1 MVKIAIAGGAGN
13 VGQEVVDALLA
24 RNKHEILI
32 LSRKVR
38 SSFLLRTSKLTFQDA
53 PETEIAPGVKW
64 AKTNYQDIGELA
76 KILEGVHT
84 VLSFMSVG
92 PEGTKGRPQENLID
106 ASIKAGVKR
115 FAPSEWASSKVDH
128 FPWYD
133 FKRAAREYL
142 AEINKDK
149 KVQRATLLSC
159 PDFANE
165 RHQIIEY
172 TLFHF
177 GLFTNYMTYPYKS
190 SKHVTLFETP
200 VNFNNCRGLLVDDGE
215 AVLSL
220 ITAQD
225 AAKVTALAVEH
236 EDEWPLISG
245 IKGADITMN
254 ELVALG
260 KPFKVDYLRS
270 EDLKANVIKASYLPM
285 PDHPSIPIEIRKSYA
300 ATIIRGLL
308 LGFKDGA
315 MQVSDEWN
323 KLLPDYN
330 FTQPEE
336 FLTKAWGAINAG
348 QETVFA
354 DY

>member
-13 VGQEVVDALLA
+13 VGQEIIDALHA

-32 LSRKVR
+32 LSRK
-38 SSFLLRTSKLTFQDA
+38 DA
-53 PETEIAPGVKW
+53 PEKEIAPGVKW
-64 AKTNYQDIGELA
+64 AKTSYQDIDELA

-92 PEGTKGRPQENLID
+92 PDGMKGRPQENLID
-106 ASIKAGVKR
+106 ASVKAGVKR
-115 FAPSEWASSKVDH
+115 FAPSEWGSSKLDY

-133 FKRAAREYL
+133 FKRSAREYL
-142 AEINKDK
+142 AEINRDN
-149 KVQRATLLSC
+149 KV
-159 PDFANE
+159 
-165 RHQIIEY
+165 IEY

-190 SKHVTLFETP
+190 CEHVTIFETP
-200 VNFNNCRGLLVDDGE
+200 VNFNDCRGLLVDDGE

-225 AAKVTALAVEH
+225 AAKVTALAVEY
-236 EDEWPLISG
+236 EGEWPLVSG

-254 ELVALG
+254 KLVALGETIRG
-260 KPFKVDYLRS
+260 KPFKVEYLKS
-270 EDLKANVIKASYLPM
+270 KDLEANVVKASYLPM
-285 PDHPSIPIEIRKSYA
+285 PEHPSIPVEIRKSYA
-300 ATIIRGLL
+300 ATLITGLL

-323 KLLPDYN
+323 RLLPDYK
-330 FTQPEE
+330 FIQPEE
-336 FLTKAWGAINAG
+336 FLTKAWKAID
-348 QETVFA
+348 A
-354 DY
+354 DEEATFIDY

>member
-13 VGQEVVDALLA
+13 VGQEIIDALLA

-32 LSRKVR
+32 LSRK
-38 SSFLLRTSKLTFQDA
+38 DA
-53 PETEIAPGVKW
+53 PETKIAPGVKW
-64 AKTNYQDIGELA
+64 AKTSYQNIDELA
-76 KILEGVHT
+76 TILEGVHT

-92 PEGTKGRPQENLID
+92 PGGSEGRPQENLID
-106 ASIKAGVKR
+106 ASVKAGVKR
-115 FAPSEWASSKVDH
+115 FAPSEWAASKIDH

-133 FKRAAREYL
+133 FKRSAREYL

-149 KVQRATLLSC
+149 KV
-159 PDFANE
+159 
-165 RHQIIEY
+165 IEY

-177 GLFTNYMTYPYKS
+177 GLFTNYMTFPYKS

-200 VNFNNCRGLLVDDGE
+200 INFNDCRGLLVDDGE
-215 AVLSL
+215 TIISL
-220 ITAQD
+220 VTAQD
-225 AAKVTALAVEH
+225 AAQVTALAVEY
-236 EDEWPLISG
+236 EGEWPIISG
-245 IKGADITMN
+245 VKGADITMN

-260 KPFKVDYLRS
+260 EKIRGKPFKVENLKS
-270 EDLKANVIKASYLPM
+270 EDLEANVIKASYLPM
-285 PDHPSIPIEIRKSYA
+285 PDHPSIPIEVRKSYA

-323 KLLPDYN
+323 KLLPDFV
-330 FTQPEE
+330 FTQLEE
-336 FLTKAWGAINAG
+336 FLTKAWAAIDAG
-348 QETVFA
+348 EKSVFT

>member
-13 VGQEVVDALLA
+13 VGQEVIDALLA

-32 LSRKVR
+32 LSRK
-38 SSFLLRTSKLTFQDA
+38 DA
-53 PETEIAPGVKW
+53 PENEIASEVTW
-64 AKTNYQDIGELA
+64 AKTNYQDIDELA
-76 KILEGVHT
+76 KVLEGVHT

-106 ASIKAGVKR
+106 ASVKAGVKR

-142 AEINKDK
+142 AEINKGK
-149 KVQRATLLSC
+149 KV
-159 PDFANE
+159 
-165 RHQIIEY
+165 IEY

-177 GLFTNYMTYPYKS
+177 GLFTNYMTFPYKS

-200 VNFNNCRGLLVDDGE
+200 INFNDCRGLLVDDGE

-236 EDEWPLISG
+236 EGEWPLVSG
-245 IKGADITMN
+245 IKGANITMN

-260 KPFKVDYLRS
+260 EKIRGKTFKVDYLKS
-270 EDLKANVIKASYLPM
+270 EDLEANVIKASYLPM
-285 PDHPSIPIEIRKSYA
+285 PDHPSIPVEIRKSYA

-323 KLLPDYN
+323 KLLPDYK

-336 FLTKAWGAINAG
+336 FLTKAWEAIDAG
-348 QETVFA
+348 QESIFT